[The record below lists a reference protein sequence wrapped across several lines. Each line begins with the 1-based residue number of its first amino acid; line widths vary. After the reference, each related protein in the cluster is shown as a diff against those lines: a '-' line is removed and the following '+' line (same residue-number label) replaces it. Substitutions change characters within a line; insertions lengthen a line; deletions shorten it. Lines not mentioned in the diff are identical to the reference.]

1 MNFINPLSYDEAKFK
16 FPSLVQ
22 DIQSILFRFN
32 NKIIQSSI
40 KGVISNVHIQNDILH
55 NPTGTYM
62 NFQCHYKV
70 EGENS
75 NSSDLVEIT

>member
-1 MNFINPLSYDEAKFK
+1 MNYSYDEAKFK

-40 KGVISNVHIQNDILH
+40 KGVIFNVYTQNDILH

-62 NFQCHYKV
+62 NFQCQYKV

>member
-40 KGVISNVHIQNDILH
+40 KGVISNVHIQNDILY
-55 NPTGTYM
+55 NPTGTCV
-62 NFQCHYKV
+62 NFQCQYKV
-70 EGENS
+70 
-75 NSSDLVEIT
+75 